1 MKERPVK
8 RFPTIRT
15 TLIALF
21 ALAVL
26 LLSPAYTSAETGPTP
41 TATPTVTATAP
52 AKATRRTGTAW
63 PTVTPTPAA
72 TATVTATR
80 PVTVTVATTA
90 TTALA
95 TNASPQISGT
105 VAISQAVPVRLR
117 IPAIGVDAE
126 IEAVEQDRSGR
137 MDTPSQVDDVAW
149 YAPGS
154 APGEIGNAVLA
165 GHLDRIGGAPAVF
178 WKLGKLAV
186 GDDIFVT
193 DRAGVSYH
201 FRVTGVESYP
211 YDAAPLDAIFGFGIR
226 SRLNLI
232 TCRGKWDR
240 GGQTYT
246 QRLVVYSELVETSA
260 AVTTAPG

>member
-1 MKERPVK
+1 MKPNA
-8 RFPTIRT
+8 PIRSL
-15 TLIALF
+15 LIALF

-26 LLSPAYTSAETGPTP
+26 LISPAHSSAESSPTP
-41 TATPTVTATAP
+41 TATPTVTATAQ
-52 AKATRRTGTAW
+52 AKATRRTFAW

-72 TATVTATR
+72 TATLTPTVTAPPKAR
-80 PVTVTVATTA
+80 A
-90 TTALA
+90 ALEI
-95 TNASPQISGT
+95 TET

-126 IEAVEQDRSGR
+126 IEAVEQYRSGR
-137 MDTPSQVDDVAW
+137 METPSLVDDVAW
-149 YAPGS
+149 YAPGI

-193 DRAGVSYH
+193 DSGGAEYH

-211 YDAAPLDAIFGFGIR
+211 YDAAPLDDIFGFGIR

-240 GGQTYT
+240 AGQTYT
-246 QRLVVYSELVETSA
+246 QRLVVYSELVEKSA
-260 AVTTAPG
+260 TVTIAPG

>member
-1 MKERPVK
+1 MKS
-8 RFPTIRT
+8 TAAIRSF
-15 TLIALF
+15 LIALF

-26 LLSPAYTSAETGPTP
+26 LISPARSNAESSPTP
-41 TATPTVTATAP
+41 TATATPTMTATAP
-52 AKATRRTGTAW
+52 AKATGRTFAW

-72 TATVTATR
+72 TATLTAT
-80 PVTVTVATTA
+80 VK
-90 TTALA
+90 
-95 TNASPQISGT
+95 ASPEATASPEITET

-117 IPAIGVDAE
+117 IPAIGVDAS
-126 IEAVEQDRSGR
+126 IEAVEQDRNGR
-137 MDTPSQVDDVAW
+137 MDTPALVDDVAW

-193 DRAGVSYH
+193 DSGGIEYH
-201 FRVTGVESYP
+201 FRVTGRETYK
-211 YDAAPLDAIFGFGIR
+211 YDEAPLDAIFGFGIR

-232 TCRGKWDR
+232 TCRGNWDR
-240 GGQTYT
+240 GERTYT
-246 QRLVVYSELVETSA
+246 QRLVVYSELMEKSA
-260 AVTTAPG
+260 TVTTAPG